1 MHQVGPPPSVRSWG
15 DPLHLWLAFRF
26 NKDPFF
32 WVFPWGGG
40 GQMAS
45 HDVVQDAFTSIMRDV
60 GFHVSHE
67 QTHVLPPPS
76 L

>member
-15 DPLHLWLAFRF
+15 DPLHLWLAFKF

-32 WVFPWGGG
+32 LLFPLGE
-40 GQMAS
+40 QMAS
-45 HDVVQDAFTSIMRDV
+45 HDVVQDVFISIVRDAR
-60 GFHVSHE
+60 FHVSHE
-67 QTHVLPPPS
+67 QTHVLPSPS

>member
-1 MHQVGPPPSVRSWG
+1 M
-15 DPLHLWLAFRF
+15 
-26 NKDPFF
+26 
-32 WVFPWGGG
+32 GGG